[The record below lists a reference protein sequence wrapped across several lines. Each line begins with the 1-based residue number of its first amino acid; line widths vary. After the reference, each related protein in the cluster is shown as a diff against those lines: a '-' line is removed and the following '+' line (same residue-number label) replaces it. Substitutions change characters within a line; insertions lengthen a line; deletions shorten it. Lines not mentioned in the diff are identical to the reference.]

1 MWFKVI
7 IKNFD
12 KMGIIISV
20 LKVFVSVLLLG
31 IVVCI
36 SLLIFCFVGFFLQR
50 NKRIESSES
59 YVDCSGD
66 DWEVGGVKI
75 FGC

>member
-36 SLLIFCFVGFFLQR
+36 SLLIFCFVGFFLQ
-50 NKRIESSES
+50 KKERIESSES

-66 DWEVGGVKI
+66 D
-75 FGC
+75 